1 MKKSLINLLFLLL
14 SFIGYTQV
22 CPTPNDSGVFVTLNS
37 TYNLGVIDQGL
48 TNVDLCFFNNTAE
61 LATAVQFR
69 VFYDKNAFS
78 SVSEVVSLN
87 TSFPQEIKFL
97 DNNQDGYVTITLTYT
112 GNLSSFNLPNGQQFR
127 LVMTHS
133 DNFPTL
139 SVVGPMT
146 FSGVQTFNNLGTNQP
161 GNDITLTL
169 ENFGGVFQPVT
180 FSYGGSFTNINGSGA
195 KNIHI
200 GLERK
205 LKNTSNWEEIL
216 TTMTDIDGQFQ
227 FSQVA
232 VDTTGYNVRL
242 KVVGDTLSIGNVIS
256 VSDAQKINRFV
267 LGIETPVGFDFYTS
281 DVNGNNTITISDAY
295 AVFGKVSGRFTN
307 WPNGVKKVK
316 FFTQSEYNTINGST
330 SNLTSTIQGVTNFT
344 YNITP
349 NSPESISYYVVV
361 PGDANNTG
369 FQMARMI
376 PLEITNP
383 ELERFNIIDVTTHYD
398 NPNLGSIE
406 LRYPRQIEV
415 NEQNLVNIP
424 VFLKSNNNSVGS
436 LQFSLKYNSD
446 LLDFKGIVS
455 NSSVSGWL
463 SYLNPNDNEIEWGG
477 YDPTNNTRLLNDNDQ
492 VLTLQFISKIIQ
504 EEWEESP
511 LYVSKK
517 HGGDNMSYDL
527 KIIPTQGIVSVG
539 RISATPFNFDNN
551 EMIIFPNPTNDLVNI
566 KFSVNKTGNVWLGIF
581 DMGGNKI
588 KTVVSDHMPK
598 GDYQYVTN
606 VGYLPE
612 GVYLITLSKESI
624 RQSKKLIKK

>member
-1 MKKSLINLLFLLL
+1 MGFSQ
-14 SFIGYTQV
+14 S
-22 CPTPNDSGVFVTLNS
+22 CPTPNNPGVYVTLNS
-37 TYNLGVIDQGL
+37 TYNLGTINQGI
-48 TNVDLCFFNNTAE
+48 TNVDLCFFNNTSE

-69 VFYDKNAFS
+69 VFYDKVAFS
-78 SVSEVVSLN
+78 SASEVISLN

-97 DNNQDGYVTITLTYT
+97 DNNQDGCVTITLTYT

-127 LVMTHS
+127 LVLTHS
-133 DNFPTL
+133 NNFPTL
-139 SVVGPMT
+139 SSVNPMS

-161 GNDITLTL
+161 GNDISLIL
-169 ENFGGVFQPVT
+169 ENFGGIFQPVT
-180 FSYGGSFTNINGSGA
+180 FSYGGSFTNVNGSGA

-205 LKNTSNWEEIL
+205 LKNTSNWEEVL
-216 TTMTDIDGQFQ
+216 TTITDVNGQFQ

-242 KVVGDTLSIGNVIS
+242 KVVGDTLSIGNAIS

-267 LGIETPVGFDFYTS
+267 LGIENPSGFDFYTS
-281 DVNGNNTITISDAY
+281 DVNGNNTITISDVY
-295 AVFGKVSGRFTN
+295 AVFGKVSGRFVN

-344 YNITP
+344 YVITP
-349 NSPESISYYVVV
+349 NSPQSISYYVVV

-383 ELERFNIIDVTTHYD
+383 ELDKFNIIDVTTHYD
-398 NPNLGSIE
+398 NPNLGTIE
-406 LRYPRQIEV
+406 LRYPKQIEV

-463 SYLNPNDNEIEWGG
+463 SYLNPNDSEVEWGG
-477 YDPTNNTRLLNDNDQ
+477 YDPTNNTRLLKDNDQ
-492 VLTLQFISKIIQ
+492 VLTLQFISKIVQ
-504 EEWEESP
+504 QEWEESP

-517 HGGDNMSYDL
+517 HGGNELTYDL

-539 RISATPFNFDNN
+539 RISATPIKLDEN
-551 EMIIFPNPTNDLVNI
+551 EMLIYPNPTDDLVNI
-566 KFSVNKTGNVWLGIF
+566 KFSVNKTGNVWLGVF
-581 DMGGNKI
+581 DMGGNKV
-588 KTVVSDHMPK
+588 KTVVSEYMPK

-606 VGYLPE
+606 VGFLPE
-612 GVYLITLSKESI
+612 GVYLITLSKESFI
-624 RQSKKLIKK
+624 QSKKLIKKQ